1 MQIFGAKRQVK
12 PAVKRS
18 ERGFWKPALGASVL
32 AVTAGV
38 ERKDTN
44 VRLHCKKRLVTAM
57 LFSEVISCTVKQH
70 SVMCRRATARAEV
83 AKR

>member
-1 MQIFGAKRQVK
+1 M
-12 PAVKRS
+12 
-18 ERGFWKPALGASVL
+18 L

-44 VRLHCKKRLVTAM
+44 VGLYCKKHLVAAV
-57 LFSEVISCTVKQH
+57 LFSEVIPRTVKQY